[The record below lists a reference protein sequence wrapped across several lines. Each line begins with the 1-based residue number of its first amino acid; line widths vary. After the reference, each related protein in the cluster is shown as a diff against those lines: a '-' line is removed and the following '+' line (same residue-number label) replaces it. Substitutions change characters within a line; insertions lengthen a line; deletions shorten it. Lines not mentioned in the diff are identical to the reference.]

1 MIKMLIPDNSGRYVI
16 IEKGPGGRDIAR
28 IVDIT
33 ELVKRKQRLSESVS
47 SNTAEI
53 KSLDDIIK
61 AVK

>member
-16 IEKGPGGRDIAR
+16 IDKGPGGRDIVR
-28 IVDIT
+28 IVVIA
-33 ELVKRKQRLSESVS
+33 ELEKQKQRLSKLVL